1 MPDER
6 ARQAR
11 SEAERAALR
20 EAARKAASES
30 GVIFDLI
37 PEAVRICDVDGRF
50 VRVNPLAARLAS
62 GVETVHELWARSRP
76 RDERGDPVPLEDSPS
91 LRALRGEATSGRL
104 LRVTH
109 GDAELVLE
117 VSATPLRDAQ
127 GAIVGAVSVTRDV
140 TERERFSRRLE
151 RLVEERT
158 RQITLLQ
165 ERRARENRL
174 AAIGQLAAGVMHDV
188 NNLLNPIMAA
198 AYLLQH
204 QAEDPVLVRRHA
216 ARIAQA
222 ADTGAALTERLARFI
237 RQQPL
242 HESMED
248 TVDLAEACAEAASLA
263 EPLRG
268 SDGRAITVQCSGAPG
283 VLVRG
288 VAAELRAA
296 VLNLIRNAADATPSS
311 GRVELEVRT
320 DAADAVIEVRD
331 TGAGMAPETLERA
344 FEPFFTTKGGGGT
357 GLGLAEVYGVVR
369 RHRGRTEIESAP
381 GRGTTVRLVLPR
393 AEAGGQENPA
403 LSRPAGKG

>member
-1 MPDER
+1 MPDEST
-6 ARQAR
+6 APEEVAPAR
-11 SEAERAALR
+11 SAGEHEALR

-50 VRVNPLAARLAS
+50 VRVNPFAARLAS
-62 GVETVHELWARSRP
+62 GVDTVQELWARSAP
-76 RDERGDPVPLEDSPS
+76 RDEHGTPIPVEESPS
-91 LRALRGEATSGRL
+91 LRALRGEETIGRL
-104 LRVTH
+104 LQVTH
-109 GDAELVLE
+109 GDAELVIE
-117 VSATPLRDAQ
+117 VSATPLRD
-127 GAIVGAVSVTRDV
+127 GYGHIVGAVSATRDV

-165 ERRARENRL
+165 ERRAREHRL

-198 AYLLQH
+198 AYLLQRH
-204 QAEDPVLVRRHA
+204 AEEPELVKRHA

-237 RQQPL
+237 RQRPL
-242 HESMED
+242 DQSFED
-248 TVDLAEACAEAASLA
+248 AVDLLAVCEEAVSLA
-263 EPLRG
+263 EPVRG
-268 SDGRAITVQCSGAPG
+268 ADGGTLVVACEGSRG
-283 VLVRG
+283 VVVRG

-296 VLNLIRNAADATPSS
+296 VLNLLRNAADATPSS
-311 GRVELEVRT
+311 GHIHVRVHAEGAEAVVEVS
-320 DAADAVIEVRD
+320 DS
-331 TGAGMAPETLERA
+331 GAGMAPETLERA

-369 RHRGRTEIESAP
+369 RHRGRTEIDSAP
-381 GRGTTVRLVLPR
+381 GRGTRVRLVMPL
-393 AEAGGQENPA
+393 A
-403 LSRPAGKG
+403 PAGP